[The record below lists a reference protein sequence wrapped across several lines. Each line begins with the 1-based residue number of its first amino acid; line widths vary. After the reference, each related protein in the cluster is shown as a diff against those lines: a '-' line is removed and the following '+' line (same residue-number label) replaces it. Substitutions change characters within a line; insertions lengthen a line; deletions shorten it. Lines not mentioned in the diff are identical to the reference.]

1 MCVYQN
7 VNGTPCEQ
15 QIDQDFQ
22 LQRETFCTRRLLCT
36 KRYRTIKR
44 SHNAALLSF
53 FLSSNTARR
62 GKQSKAVGWQSVKNN
77 NRSNKQAV
85 VLHRSYSVQV
95 TNIQIQSSATIII
108 FKAKLHSTVGLASL
122 RYISTLLHIC
132 RW

>member
-15 QIDQDFQ
+15 QIDEDFQ
-22 LQRETFCTRRLLCT
+22 LQRETFCTCRLLCT

-44 SHNAALLSF
+44 SHNAALFSF
-53 FLSSNTARR
+53 FFFSSNTARR
-62 GKQSKAVGWQSVKNN
+62 GKQSKAVGWQSVKIN

-95 TNIQIQSSATIII
+95 TNIQIHSSATII
-108 FKAKLHSTVGLASL
+108 FKAKLNSTVGLASL

-132 RW
+132 KW